1 MRKSTNH
8 LHIPLPKGVLRN
20 KTRRMLDTFRNV
32 KPLLLPYGLL
42 RISVFKAW
50 VAVRPV
56 ILSNMQKAQESH
68 QCDSVQSVSKKT
80 HSEGMTEKS
89 LGWKRKPK
97 CLQESAEKFW
107 KWSYFFR
114 VQICSVGESCFAN
127 PWKKTQRDRAKRLKT
142 IISFMCQNSGWKS
155 KWFISGKKCGS

>member
-1 MRKSTNH
+1 MRVLYQGSTQEKVQTTCTS
-8 LHIPLPKGVLRN
+8 LCPSC
-20 KTRRMLDTFRNV
+20 RRMLNTFRNV

-80 HSEGMTEKS
+80 HSEEMTEKS
-89 LGWKRKPK
+89 PRWKRKAK

-114 VQICSVGESCFAN
+114 VQICSVGERCFAN
-127 PWKKTQRDRAKRLKT
+127 PWRKTQETEPKDLK
-142 IISFMCQNSGWKS
+142 Q
-155 KWFISGKKCGS
+155 